1 MYYIF
6 LYRSMNNC
14 DYSTIYIKTMT
25 YMEDLKMETE
35 KLDRIITVRM
45 TNEDYMLLKS
55 VSQNSGTNVSI
66 TIRYLITMVNAILKN
81 YHKRK

>member
-1 MYYIF
+1 
-6 LYRSMNNC
+6 MN
-14 DYSTIYIKTMT
+14 DFKI
-25 YMEDLKMETE
+25 ETE

-66 TIRYLITMVNAILKN
+66 TIRYLIYMMIGIVKN
-81 YHKRK
+81 NPKSK